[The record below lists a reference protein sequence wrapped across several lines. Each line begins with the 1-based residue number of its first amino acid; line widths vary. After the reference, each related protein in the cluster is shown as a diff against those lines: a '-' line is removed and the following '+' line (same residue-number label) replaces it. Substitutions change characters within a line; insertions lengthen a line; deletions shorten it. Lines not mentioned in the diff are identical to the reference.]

1 MMQNSMNK
9 QRKVILI
16 VDDSILIVERLLD
29 FIGSIE
35 NIDEIKHADSYEKA
49 ELLFRQCKPDI
60 VLLDIQLPDAS
71 GINLLNKI
79 KSYHREVIVM
89 MFSNHASSYYKSVCM
104 ELGADYFFDKSMEF
118 EKITLTIAELN
129 KINNN

>member
-35 NIDEIKHADSYEKA
+35 NIDEIKHADTYEKA

-104 ELGADYFFDKSMEF
+104 ELGADYFFDKSKLACTERP
-118 EKITLTIAELN
+118 
-129 KINNN
+129 

>member
-1 MMQNSMNK
+1 M
-9 QRKVILI
+9 ILI

-35 NIDEIKHADSYEKA
+35 NIGEIKHADTYEKA

-104 ELGADYFFDKSMEF
+104 ELGADYFFDKSRDF
-118 EKITLTIAELN
+118 DLIPGIISSLTEDTR
-129 KINNN
+129 

>member
-1 MMQNSMNK
+1 MMQNSMSK

-35 NIDEIKHADSYEKA
+35 NIGEIKHTDTYEKA

-104 ELGADYFFDKSMEF
+104 ELGADYFFDKSKDF
-118 EKITLTIAELN
+118 DLIPGIISSLTEDTR
-129 KINNN
+129 

>member
-1 MMQNSMNK
+1 MMQNSMSK

-35 NIDEIKHADSYEKA
+35 NIGEIKHADTYEKA

-104 ELGADYFFDKSMEF
+104 ELGADYFFDKSKDF
-118 EKITLTIAELN
+118 DLIPGIISSLTEDTR
-129 KINNN
+129 

>member
-1 MMQNSMNK
+1 MQNSMNK

-35 NIDEIKHADSYEKA
+35 NIDEIKHADTYEKA

-104 ELGADYFFDKSMEF
+104 ELGADYFFDKSKDF
-118 EKITLTIAELN
+118 DLIPGIISSLTEDTR
-129 KINNN
+129 

>member
-35 NIDEIKHADSYEKA
+35 NIDEIKHADTYEKA

-104 ELGADYFFDKSMEF
+104 ELGADYFFDKSRDF
-118 EKITLTIAELN
+118 DLIPGIISSLTEYTR
-129 KINNN
+129 

>member
-1 MMQNSMNK
+1 MSK

-35 NIDEIKHADSYEKA
+35 NIDEIKHADTYEKA

-104 ELGADYFFDKSMEF
+104 ELGADYFFDKSKDF
-118 EKITLTIAELN
+118 DLIPGIISSLTEDTR
-129 KINNN
+129 

>member
-35 NIDEIKHADSYEKA
+35 NIDEIKHADTYEKA

-79 KSYHREVIVM
+79 KSYHREVIVL
-89 MFSNHASSYYKSVCM
+89 MFSNHASSYYKTVCM
-104 ELGADYFFDKSMEF
+104 ELGADYFFDKSKDF
-118 EKITLTIAELN
+118 DLIPGIISSLTEDTR
-129 KINNN
+129 

>member
-1 MMQNSMNK
+1 MSK

-35 NIDEIKHADSYEKA
+35 NIGEIKHTDTYEKA

-104 ELGADYFFDKSMEF
+104 ELGADYFFDKSKDF
-118 EKITLTIAELN
+118 DLIPGIISSLTEDTR
-129 KINNN
+129 